1 MIILI
6 SIYNSNIETGHLEEI
21 DKIEKGCWINLE
33 NPTEQEILE
42 VCEKVNIEQD
52 FIRYALDYEEKPRID
67 QEDKDDTKLFI
78 IDIPTVKKTENEFSY
93 YTIPLGMIV
102 VRDDIFITVSLENS
116 QVIERFKRGNFRNF
130 STFKKSR
137 FILQILYENASY
149 YLMYL
154 KRLNKEK
161 EIAETVL
168 KKSMKNQEL
177 FKLLNIQKSL
187 VYFETSLKANEL
199 VMEKTLKG
207 KVIKLYEEDED
218 ILEDAIIENKQA
230 MEMSQI
236 YTDILKGTMDA
247 YGSIISNNLNVVMKF
262 LTSITIFLAVPTM
275 ISGFWGMNVSVP
287 FAQNGVG
294 FWIIIAFSVVLTG
307 GVAIWL
313 KKKDMLN

>member
-1 MIILI
+1 MIN
-6 SIYNSNIETGHLEEI
+6 IYNSNLETGILEETET
-21 DKIEKGCWINLE
+21 IEKGCWINLE
-33 NPTEQEILE
+33 NPTEQEIQE
-42 VCEKVNIEQD
+42 ICEKVNIEQD
-52 FIRYALDYEEKPRID
+52 FIRYSLDYEEKPRID
-67 QEDKDDTKLFI
+67 IEEKDNTKLFI
-78 IDIPTVKKTENEFSY
+78 IDVPTVKRKEDEFSY

-116 QVIERFKRGNFRNF
+116 QVIERFRRGNFRNF

-207 KVIKLYEEDED
+207 KAIKLYEEDED

-247 YGSIISNNLNVVMKF
+247 YGSIISNNLSVVMKF
-262 LTSITIFLAVPTM
+262 LTSITIFLAIPTM
-275 ISGFWGMNVSVP
+275 ISGFWGMNVAVP
-287 FAQNGVG
+287 LAQKAWG
-294 FWIIIAFSVVLTG
+294 FWTIVAFSVLLTSVIG
-307 GVAIWL
+307 IWL